1 MNWEERIVGLIDSI
15 LDIFNVIRRYVDDA
29 LHIFEKL
36 KAFILDLIKAIK
48 DKLDHYIVKELE
60 VLDEEHFFI

>member
-36 KAFILDLIKAIK
+36 KTFILDLIKAIK
-48 DKLDHYIVKELE
+48 DKLDHYIDKELE